1 MSKRKKIIKL
11 TENDLKNIIKKSVER
26 VFEENDY
33 SQLLLVP
40 LDENT
45 IRNQL
50 VEGLI
55 ISYPLEK
62 VVSYISKSFMLDRNM
77 NNYLSNPY
85 NKYGV
90 IISLKSNNSTDV
102 IMVALRKGINGVY
115 EQIVNSMENLCG
127 WQLSCVVNNTPTANG
142 YPKWFINSHYILQF
156 EKRIDNDATEDV
168 FSRKN
173 IYHVCPLSKIEKI
186 KHIGLTPRDSTW
198 SDFKH
203 KGRIYF
209 YLNKPN
215 ISNISKEFSRKNV
228 VTNGYAL
235 LTIDLS
241 LIDKTTQFFYDP
253 RQPGGVITTD
263 NIPPQAITVSQY

>member
-1 MSKRKKIIKL
+1 MDITKNIIKL
-11 TENDLKNIIKKSVER
+11 TESELKDIIKKSVER
-26 VFEENDY
+26 VFEEHDV

-40 LDENT
+40 LEENS

-55 ISYPLEK
+55 VSYPLEK
-62 VVSYISKSFMLDRNM
+62 VVSYISKSFMLDRNIDS
-77 NNYLSNPY
+77 YLSNPY

-90 IISLKSNNSTDV
+90 IVSPKSNNSTDV
-102 IMVALRKGINGVY
+102 IMIALRKGINGVY

-127 WQLSCVVNNTPTANG
+127 WQLSCIVNNTPTANG

-168 FSRKN
+168 FSRKY
-173 IYHVCPLSKIEKI
+173 IYHVCPKSKIEKI

-198 SDFKH
+198 EDFKH

-209 YLNKPN
+209 YLDKPN
-215 ISNISKEFSRKNV
+215 LSDVSKEFSMKNV
-228 VTNGYAL
+228 VTSGYAL
-235 LTIDLS
+235 LSIDLS
-241 LIDKTTQFFYDP
+241 QIDKSTQFFYDP

-263 NIPPQAITVSQY
+263 NIPPQAITVLQ